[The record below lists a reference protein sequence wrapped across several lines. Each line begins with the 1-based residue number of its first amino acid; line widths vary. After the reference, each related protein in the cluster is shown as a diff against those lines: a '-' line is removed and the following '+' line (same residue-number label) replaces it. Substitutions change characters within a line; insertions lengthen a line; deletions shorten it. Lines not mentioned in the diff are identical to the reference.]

1 MNFVGKK
8 IDWCQNVRNFELSNF
23 DFMTNFDN
31 SHGLATKCKKPDNKL
46 KTINFFNY
54 KMEFY

>member
-31 SHGLATKCKKPDNKL
+31 SHGLATKCKKPDDEL
-46 KTINFFNY
+46 KTIKFF
-54 KMEFY
+54 